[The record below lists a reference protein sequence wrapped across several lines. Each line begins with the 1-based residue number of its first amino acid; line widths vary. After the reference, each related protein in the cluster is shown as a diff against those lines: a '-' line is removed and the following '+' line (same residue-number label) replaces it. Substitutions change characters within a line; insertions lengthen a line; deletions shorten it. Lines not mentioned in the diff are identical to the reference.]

1 MNERGGRFAGV
12 VLLVTGA
19 LVGVILWVG
28 LVPWDLSE
36 VDAAGRPLA
45 NGGDDHAGS
54 IGLVA
59 VVLTGAGVALATRH
73 RTERAASW
81 FVAGGLAA
89 WAALFAWRA
98 GVAATAGANL
108 FLVPLVAV
116 VVPVAI
122 VVPLLIGKVSTARLR
137 RSRRT

>member
-1 MNERGGRFAGV
+1 MSERGGRFAWV

-19 LVGVILWVG
+19 IVGVMLWVG

-36 VDAAGRPLA
+36 VDAAGRPRA
-45 NGGDDHAGS
+45 SGGDDHAGS

-59 VVLTGAGVALATRH
+59 VVLTGAGVALATGD
-73 RTERAASW
+73 RTERAAPW

-98 GVAATAGANL
+98 GTAETSGANL
-108 FLVPLVAV
+108 YLLPLVAV
-116 VVPVAI
+116 VLPVAI
-122 VVPLLIGKVSTARLR
+122 VVPLLVRKISTARR
-137 RSRRT
+137 RVSR